1 MEEIKIDK
9 NEEGTY
15 LTENEVTAVRAL
27 LQSYPIHNHDGRN
40 SVQVASTKVKNSI
53 NSQKIILPTDMVCG
67 EDIDNGDAV
76 MIGSGLNVT
85 HQNARDTYYN
95 AYVGFGTGSSLEYKI
110 LYQSF
115 QVSEAISM
123 KGYVIYINAKSGR
136 VCPKLYSDNNGKPGT
151 LLASGSASYTPNT
164 WEVVWCPCEYNLQAN
179 TTYWIDIVHGEVLYR
194 SYSKI
199 DTLKK
204 YANGKATLYYNDNGQ
219 ISWTDQNY
227 DCFFGI
233 YFTGE
238 DKLYKA
244 ASLDTSYTAN
254 FVGIANRSNKKGETP
269 EVIVVGVKDN
279 FTGLTT
285 GSKYYL
291 TDDVGKI
298 STTAGY
304 ISKQVGYS
312 ASESILV
319 INLQ

>member
-85 HQNARDTYYN
+85 HQSARDTYYN
-95 AYVGFGTGSSLEYKI
+95 GYVEIGGVPATAVL
-110 LYQSF
+110 QSF
-115 QVSEAISM
+115 QVSESVSM
-123 KGYVIYINAKSGR
+123 TGYVIYAYYNIDR
-136 VCPKLYSDNNGKPGT
+136 PFTPKLYSDNGGKPGN
-151 LLASGSASYTPNT
+151 LLASGSSVNFL
-164 WEVVWCPCEYNLQAN
+164 ENVWKVAFCPCGYTLQAN
-179 TTYWIDIVHGEVLYR
+179 TTYWIVIIEGDAGTEKAR
-194 SYSKI
+194 SKV

-204 YANGKATLYYNDNGQ
+204 YTNGSAIFYNFTTREVTG
-219 ISWTDQNY
+219 QNY